1 MLNLKRSNIMQFTIN
16 RSAFIKALNDVSR
29 AISSRTTIPILTN
42 IKLVL
47 NDEEL
52 VLTGSNTDISIETTV
67 PQSDTSA
74 QLIITTPGG
83 ITLPATF
90 FINIVK
96 RLPNDAMTLNV
107 EGLRATITSGASSFT
122 INGQDVQNYPQLP
135 EMDDVQSLSVSAAQL
150 VDIISQTKIS
160 ASTQESRPILTGI
173 HLQLTGNSVKAV
185 TTDSHRLSQRI
196 VQLTGTDANNVDA
209 NVIIPAKSFNELQ
222 ALLEGQ
228 DRVEIKFSTNQ
239 AVFDLG
245 RTTFYS
251 RLLEGNYPETDRL
264 IPTESTTQITIE
276 ASSLLGAID
285 RASLL
290 SHESRNNVV
299 QLSLKAGR
307 AVLTGTS
314 QEVGQVTEELNANSI
329 EGEDLEISFN
339 PDYVRDALRIFNGKR
354 VDVKFTSNLRP
365 FTLTPEGE
373 TDNKQLQLI
382 TPVRTF

>member
-1 MLNLKRSNIMQFTIN
+1 
-16 RSAFIKALNDVSR
+16 
-29 AISSRTTIPILTN
+29 
-42 IKLVL
+42 
-47 NDEEL
+47 
-52 VLTGSNTDISIETTV
+52 
-67 PQSDTSA
+67 
-74 QLIITTPGG
+74 
-83 ITLPATF
+83 
-90 FINIVK
+90 
-96 RLPNDAMTLNV
+96 
-107 EGLRATITSGASSFT
+107 ATITSGASSFT

-245 RTTFYS
+245 HTTFYS

>member
-1 MLNLKRSNIMQFTIN
+1 MQFSIN
-16 RSAFIKALNDVSR
+16 RQAFIKALNDVAR

-42 IKLVL
+42 IKIVL
-47 NDEEL
+47 SEDEL
-52 VLTGSNTDISIETTV
+52 ILTGSNSDISIETRIE
-67 PQSDTSA
+67 QSDTTA
-74 QLIITTPGG
+74 QLVIKEKGG

-90 FINIVK
+90 FANIVK
-96 RLPNDAMTLNV
+96 NLPADDLMLAV
-107 EGLRATITSGASSFT
+107 DGLRANITSGASAFT
-122 INGQDVQNYPQLP
+122 INGQDVRNYPQLP

-150 VDIISQTKIS
+150 IDIISQTKIS

-173 HLQLTGNSVKAV
+173 HLALNGNDVKAV

-196 VQLTGTDANNVDA
+196 VTLTGTEAHVSAD
-209 NVIIPAKSFNELQ
+209 VIIPAKSFNELQ
-222 ALLEGQ
+222 SLLEGQ
-228 DRVEIKFSTNQ
+228 DRVDIKLSANQ

-245 RTTFYS
+245 HTTFYS

-264 IPTESTTQITIE
+264 IPTESTTELTMD
-276 ASSLLGAID
+276 AGALLGAIN

-299 QLSLKAGR
+299 QLTLKAGV
-307 AVLTGTS
+307 ATLTGTS
-314 QEVGQVTEELNANSI
+314 QEVGQVQEELVTKSVA
-329 EGEDLEISFN
+329 GEDLEISFN
-339 PDYVRDALRIFNGKR
+339 PDYVRDALRVFSGKP

-365 FTLTPEGE
+365 FTLTPAGE

>member
-1 MLNLKRSNIMQFTIN
+1 MQFSIN
-16 RSAFIKALNDVSR
+16 RQAFIKSLNDVAR

-42 IKLVL
+42 IKIVL
-47 NDEEL
+47 SEDEL
-52 VLTGSNTDISIETTV
+52 ILTGSNSDISIETRIE
-67 PQSDTSA
+67 QSDTTA
-74 QLIITTPGG
+74 QLVIKEKGG

-90 FINIVK
+90 FANIVK
-96 RLPNDAMTLNV
+96 NLPADDLMLAV
-107 EGLRATITSGASSFT
+107 DGLRANITSGASAFT
-122 INGQDVQNYPQLP
+122 INGQDVRNYPQLP

-150 VDIISQTKIS
+150 IDIISQTKIS

-173 HLQLTGNSVKAV
+173 HLALNGNDVKAV

-196 VQLTGTDANNVDA
+196 VTLTGTEAHVSAD
-209 NVIIPAKSFNELQ
+209 VIIPAKSFNELQ
-222 ALLEGQ
+222 SLLEGQ
-228 DRVEIKFSTNQ
+228 DRVDIKLSANQ

-245 RTTFYS
+245 HTTFYS

-264 IPTESTTQITIE
+264 IPTESTTELTMD
-276 ASSLLGAID
+276 AGALLGAIN

-299 QLSLKAGR
+299 QLTLKAGV
-307 AVLTGTS
+307 ATLTGTS
-314 QEVGQVTEELNANSI
+314 QEVGQVQEELVTKSVA
-329 EGEDLEISFN
+329 GEDLEISFN
-339 PDYVRDALRIFNGKR
+339 PDYVRDALRVFSGKP

-365 FTLTPEGE
+365 FTLTPAGE

>member
-1 MLNLKRSNIMQFTIN
+1 MQFSIN
-16 RSAFIKALNDVSR
+16 RQAFIKALNDVAR

-42 IKLVL
+42 IKIVL
-47 NDEEL
+47 SEDEL
-52 VLTGSNTDISIETTV
+52 ILTGSNSDISIETRIE
-67 PQSDTSA
+67 QSDTTA
-74 QLIITTPGG
+74 QLVIKEKGG

-90 FINIVK
+90 FANIVK
-96 RLPNDAMTLNV
+96 NLPADDLMLAV
-107 EGLRATITSGASSFT
+107 DGLRANITSGASAFT
-122 INGQDVQNYPQLP
+122 INGQDVRNYPQLP

-150 VDIISQTKIS
+150 IDIISQTKIS

-173 HLQLTGNSVKAV
+173 HLALNGNDVKAV

-196 VQLTGTDANNVDA
+196 VTLTGTEAHVSAD
-209 NVIIPAKSFNELQ
+209 VIIPAKSFNELQ
-222 ALLEGQ
+222 SLLEGQ
-228 DRVEIKFSTNQ
+228 DRVDIKLSANQ

-245 RTTFYS
+245 HTTLYS

-264 IPTESTTQITIE
+264 IPTESTTELTMD
-276 ASSLLGAID
+276 AGALLGAIN

-299 QLSLKAGR
+299 QLTLKAGV
-307 AVLTGTS
+307 ATLTGTS
-314 QEVGQVTEELNANSI
+314 QEVGQVQEELVTKSVA
-329 EGEDLEISFN
+329 GEDLEISFN
-339 PDYVRDALRIFNGKR
+339 PDYVRDALRVFSGKP

-365 FTLTPEGE
+365 FTLTPAGE

>member
-1 MLNLKRSNIMQFTIN
+1 MQFTIN

-52 VLTGSNTDISIETTV
+52 VLTGSNADISIETTI
-67 PQSDTSA
+67 PQSDTST
-74 QLIITTPGG
+74 QLVITTPGG

-96 RLPNDAMTLNV
+96 RLPNDSMTLTV

-173 HLQLTGNSVKAV
+173 HLELTGNSVKAV

-196 VQLTGTDANNVDA
+196 VHLTGTDADVDA

-245 RTTFYS
+245 HTTFYS

-299 QLSLKAGR
+299 QLSLTSGN

-314 QEVGQVTEELNANSI
+314 QEVGQVTEELNATSV
-329 EGEDLEISFN
+329 EGDDLEISFN
-339 PDYVRDALRIFNGKR
+339 PDYVRDALRVFNGKK
-354 VDVKFTSNLRP
+354 VAIKFTSNLRP

>member
-1 MLNLKRSNIMQFTIN
+1 MQFSIN
-16 RSAFIKALNDVSR
+16 RQAFIKSLNDVAR

-42 IKLVL
+42 IKIVL
-47 NDEEL
+47 SEDEL
-52 VLTGSNTDISIETTV
+52 ILTGSNSDISIETRIE
-67 PQSDTSA
+67 QSDTTA
-74 QLIITTPGG
+74 QLVIKEKGG

-90 FINIVK
+90 FANIVK
-96 RLPNDAMTLNV
+96 NLPADDLMLAV
-107 EGLRATITSGASSFT
+107 DGLRANITSGASAFT
-122 INGQDVQNYPQLP
+122 INGQDVRNYPQLP

-150 VDIISQTKIS
+150 IDIISQTKIS

-173 HLQLTGNSVKAV
+173 HLALNGNDVKAV

-196 VQLTGTDANNVDA
+196 VTLTGTEAHVSADM
-209 NVIIPAKSFNELQ
+209 IIPAKSFNELQ
-222 ALLEGQ
+222 SLLEGQ
-228 DRVEIKFSTNQ
+228 DRVDIKLSANQ

-245 RTTFYS
+245 HTTFYS

-264 IPTESTTQITIE
+264 IPTESTTELTMD
-276 ASSLLGAID
+276 AGALLGAIN

-299 QLSLKAGR
+299 QLTLKAGV
-307 AVLTGTS
+307 ATLTGTS
-314 QEVGQVTEELNANSI
+314 QEVGQVQEELVTKSVA
-329 EGEDLEISFN
+329 GEDLEISFN
-339 PDYVRDALRIFNGKR
+339 PDYVRDALRVFSGKP

-365 FTLTPEGE
+365 FTLTPAGE

>member
-1 MLNLKRSNIMQFTIN
+1 MQFSIN
-16 RSAFIKALNDVSR
+16 RQAFIKSLNDVAR

-42 IKLVL
+42 IKIVL
-47 NDEEL
+47 SEDEL
-52 VLTGSNTDISIETTV
+52 ILTGSNSDISIETRIE
-67 PQSDTSA
+67 QSDTTA
-74 QLIITTPGG
+74 QLVIKEKGG

-90 FINIVK
+90 FANIVK
-96 RLPNDAMTLNV
+96 NLPADDLMLAV
-107 EGLRATITSGASSFT
+107 DGLRANITSGASAFT
-122 INGQDVQNYPQLP
+122 INGQDVRNYPQLP

-150 VDIISQTKIS
+150 IDIISQTKIS

-173 HLQLTGNSVKAV
+173 HLALNGNDVKAV

-196 VQLTGTDANNVDA
+196 VTLTGTEAHVSAD
-209 NVIIPAKSFNELQ
+209 VIIPAKSFNELQ
-222 ALLEGQ
+222 SLLEGQ
-228 DRVEIKFSTNQ
+228 DRVDIKLSANQ

-245 RTTFYS
+245 HTTFYS

-264 IPTESTTQITIE
+264 IPTESTTELTMD
-276 ASSLLGAID
+276 AGALLGAIN

-299 QLSLKAGR
+299 QLTLKAGV
-307 AVLTGTS
+307 ATLTGTS
-314 QEVGQVTEELNANSI
+314 QEVGQVQEELVTKSVA
-329 EGEDLEISFN
+329 GEDLEISFN
-339 PDYVRDALRIFNGKR
+339 PDYVRDALRVFSGKP

-365 FTLTPEGE
+365 FTLTPAEE

>member
-1 MLNLKRSNIMQFTIN
+1 MQFSIN
-16 RSAFIKALNDVSR
+16 RQAFIKSLNEIAR

-42 IKLVL
+42 IKIVL
-47 NDEEL
+47 SEDEL
-52 VLTGSNTDISIETTV
+52 ILTGSNSDISIETRIE
-67 PQSDTSA
+67 QSDTTA
-74 QLIITTPGG
+74 QLVIKEKGG

-90 FINIVK
+90 FANIVK
-96 RLPNDAMTLNV
+96 NLPADDLMLAV
-107 EGLRATITSGASSFT
+107 DGLRANITSGASAFT
-122 INGQDVQNYPQLP
+122 INGQDVRNYPQLP

-150 VDIISQTKIS
+150 IDIISQTKIS

-173 HLQLTGNSVKAV
+173 HLALNGNDVKAV

-196 VQLTGTDANNVDA
+196 VTLTGTEAHVSAD
-209 NVIIPAKSFNELQ
+209 VIIPAKSFNELQ
-222 ALLEGQ
+222 SLLEGQ
-228 DRVEIKFSTNQ
+228 DRVDIKLSANQ

-245 RTTFYS
+245 HTTFYS

-264 IPTESTTQITIE
+264 IPTESTTELTMD
-276 ASSLLGAID
+276 AGALLGAIN

-299 QLSLKAGR
+299 QLTLKAGV
-307 AVLTGTS
+307 ATLTGTS
-314 QEVGQVTEELNANSI
+314 QEVGQVQEELVTKSVA
-329 EGEDLEISFN
+329 GEDLEISFN
-339 PDYVRDALRIFNGKR
+339 PDYVRDALRVFSGKP

-365 FTLTPEGE
+365 FTLTPAGE

>member
-1 MLNLKRSNIMQFTIN
+1 MQFSIN
-16 RSAFIKALNDVSR
+16 RQAFIKSLNEIAR

-42 IKLVL
+42 IKIVL
-47 NDEEL
+47 SEDEL
-52 VLTGSNTDISIETTV
+52 ILTGSNSDISIETRIE
-67 PQSDTSA
+67 QSDTTA
-74 QLIITTPGG
+74 QLVIKEKGG

-90 FINIVK
+90 FANIVK
-96 RLPNDAMTLNV
+96 NLPADDLMLAV
-107 EGLRATITSGASSFT
+107 DGLRANITSGASAFT
-122 INGQDVQNYPQLP
+122 INGQDVRNYPQLP

-150 VDIISQTKIS
+150 IDIISQTKIS

-173 HLQLTGNSVKAV
+173 HLALNGNDVKAV

-196 VQLTGTDANNVDA
+196 VTLTGTEAHVSAD
-209 NVIIPAKSFNELQ
+209 VIIPAKSFNELQ
-222 ALLEGQ
+222 SLLEGQ
-228 DRVEIKFSTNQ
+228 DRVDIKLSANQ

-245 RTTFYS
+245 HTTFYS

-264 IPTESTTQITIE
+264 IPTESTTELTMD
-276 ASSLLGAID
+276 AGALLGAIN

-299 QLSLKAGR
+299 QLTLKAGV
-307 AVLTGTS
+307 ATLTGTS
-314 QEVGQVTEELNANSI
+314 QEVGQVQEELVTKSVA
-329 EGEDLEISFN
+329 GENLEISFN
-339 PDYVRDALRIFNGKR
+339 PDYVRDALRVFSGKP

-365 FTLTPEGE
+365 FTLTPAGE

>member
-1 MLNLKRSNIMQFTIN
+1 MQFSIN
-16 RSAFIKALNDVSR
+16 RQAFIKSLNDVAR

-42 IKLVL
+42 IKIVL
-47 NDEEL
+47 SEDEL
-52 VLTGSNTDISIETTV
+52 ILTGSNSDISIETRIE
-67 PQSDTSA
+67 QSDTTA
-74 QLIITTPGG
+74 QLVIKEKGG

-90 FINIVK
+90 FANIVK
-96 RLPNDAMTLNV
+96 NLPADDLMLAV
-107 EGLRATITSGASSFT
+107 DGLRANITSGASAFT
-122 INGQDVQNYPQLP
+122 INGQDVRNYPQLP

-150 VDIISQTKIS
+150 IDIISQTKIS

-173 HLQLTGNSVKAV
+173 HLALNGNDVKSV

-196 VQLTGTDANNVDA
+196 VTLTGTEAHVSAD
-209 NVIIPAKSFNELQ
+209 VIIPAKSFNELQ
-222 ALLEGQ
+222 SLLEGQ
-228 DRVEIKFSTNQ
+228 DRVDIKLSANQ

-245 RTTFYS
+245 HTTFYS

-264 IPTESTTQITIE
+264 IPTESTTELTMD
-276 ASSLLGAID
+276 AGALLGAIN

-299 QLSLKAGR
+299 QLTLKAGV
-307 AVLTGTS
+307 ATLTGTS
-314 QEVGQVTEELNANSI
+314 QEVGQVQEELVTKSVA
-329 EGEDLEISFN
+329 GEDLEISFN
-339 PDYVRDALRIFNGKR
+339 PDYVRDALRVFSGKP

-365 FTLTPEGE
+365 FTLTPAGE

>member
-1 MLNLKRSNIMQFTIN
+1 MQFSIN
-16 RSAFIKALNDVSR
+16 RQAFIKALNDVSR

-42 IKLVL
+42 IKIVL
-47 NDEEL
+47 SEDEL
-52 VLTGSNTDISIETTV
+52 ILTGSNSDISIETRIE
-67 PQSDTSA
+67 QSDTTA
-74 QLIITTPGG
+74 QLVIKEKGG

-90 FINIVK
+90 FANIVK
-96 RLPNDAMTLNV
+96 NLPADDLMLAV
-107 EGLRATITSGASSFT
+107 DGLRANITSGASAFT
-122 INGQDVQNYPQLP
+122 INGQDVRNYPQLP

-150 VDIISQTKIS
+150 IDIISQTKIS

-173 HLQLTGNSVKAV
+173 HLALNGNDVKAV

-196 VQLTGTDANNVDA
+196 VTLTGTEAHVSAD
-209 NVIIPAKSFNELQ
+209 VIIPAKSFNELQ
-222 ALLEGQ
+222 SLLEGQ
-228 DRVEIKFSTNQ
+228 DRVDIKLSANQ

-245 RTTFYS
+245 HTTFYS

-264 IPTESTTQITIE
+264 IPTESTTELTMD
-276 ASSLLGAID
+276 AGALLGAIN

-299 QLSLKAGR
+299 QLTLKAGV
-307 AVLTGTS
+307 ATLTGTS
-314 QEVGQVTEELNANSI
+314 QEVGQVQEELVTKSVA
-329 EGEDLEISFN
+329 GEDLEISFN
-339 PDYVRDALRIFNGKR
+339 PDYVRDALRVFSGKP

-365 FTLTPEGE
+365 FTLTPAGE

>member
-1 MLNLKRSNIMQFTIN
+1 MLTQRSIIMQFSIN
-16 RSAFIKALNDVSR
+16 RQAFIKILNDVSR

-42 IKLVL
+42 VKIVL

-52 VLTGSNTDISIETTV
+52 VLTGSNSDISIESRID
-67 PQSDTSA
+67 QSDTSA
-74 QLIITTPGG
+74 QLVIKETGG

-90 FINIVK
+90 FSNIVK
-96 RLPNDAMTLNV
+96 NLPADHMTLAV
-107 EGLRATITSGASSFT
+107 DGVRAHITSGASDFT
-122 INGQDVQNYPQLP
+122 INGQDVRNYPQLP
-135 EMDDVQSLSVSAAQL
+135 EMTDVQTLSVSAAQL

-173 HLQLTGNSVKAV
+173 HLALNGNDVKAV

-196 VQLTGTDANNVDA
+196 VTLTGTETTVNAD
-209 NVIIPAKSFNELQ
+209 VIIPAKSFNELQ
-222 ALLEGQ
+222 SLLEGQ
-228 DRVEIKFSTNQ
+228 DRVDIKLAANQ

-245 RTTFYS
+245 HTTFYS

-264 IPTESTTQITIE
+264 IPTESTTQLTIE
-276 ASSLLGAID
+276 ASTLLGAIN

-299 QLSLKAGR
+299 QLTLADG
-307 AVLTGTS
+307 VVTLTGTS
-314 QEVGQVTEELNANSI
+314 QEVGRVQEELATTSV
-329 EGEDLEISFN
+329 EGENLEISFN
-339 PDYVRDALRIFNGKR
+339 PDYVRDALRVFSGKP

-365 FTLTPEGE
+365 FTLTPAGE
-373 TDNKQLQLI
+373 TDDKQLQLI

>member
-1 MLNLKRSNIMQFTIN
+1 MQFSIN
-16 RSAFIKALNDVSR
+16 RQAFIKSLNDVAR

-42 IKLVL
+42 IKIVL
-47 NDEEL
+47 SEDEL
-52 VLTGSNTDISIETTV
+52 ILTGSNSDISIETRIE
-67 PQSDTSA
+67 QSDTTA
-74 QLIITTPGG
+74 QLVIKEKGG

-90 FINIVK
+90 FANIVK
-96 RLPNDAMTLNV
+96 NLPADDLMLAV
-107 EGLRATITSGASSFT
+107 DGLRANITSGASAFT
-122 INGQDVQNYPQLP
+122 INGQDVRNYPQLP

-150 VDIISQTKIS
+150 IDIISQTKIS

-173 HLQLTGNSVKAV
+173 HLALNGNDVKAV

-196 VQLTGTDANNVDA
+196 VTLTGTEAHVSAD
-209 NVIIPAKSFNELQ
+209 VIIPAKSFNELQ
-222 ALLEGQ
+222 SLLKGQ
-228 DRVEIKFSTNQ
+228 DRVDIKLSANQ

-245 RTTFYS
+245 HTTFYS

-264 IPTESTTQITIE
+264 IPTESTTELTMD
-276 ASSLLGAID
+276 AGALLGAIN

-299 QLSLKAGR
+299 QLTLKAGV
-307 AVLTGTS
+307 ATLTGTS
-314 QEVGQVTEELNANSI
+314 QEVGQVQEELVTKSVA
-329 EGEDLEISFN
+329 GEDLEISFN
-339 PDYVRDALRIFNGKR
+339 PDYVRDALRVFSGKP

-365 FTLTPEGE
+365 FTLTPAGE

>member
-1 MLNLKRSNIMQFTIN
+1 MQFSIN
-16 RSAFIKALNDVSR
+16 RQAFIKSLNDVAR

-42 IKLVL
+42 IKIVL
-47 NDEEL
+47 SEDEL
-52 VLTGSNTDISIETTV
+52 ILTGSNSDISIETRIE
-67 PQSDTSA
+67 QSDTTA
-74 QLIITTPGG
+74 QLVIKEKGG

-90 FINIVK
+90 FANIVK
-96 RLPNDAMTLNV
+96 NLPADDLMLAV
-107 EGLRATITSGASSFT
+107 DGLRANITSGASAFT
-122 INGQDVQNYPQLP
+122 INGQDVRNYPQLP

-150 VDIISQTKIS
+150 IDIISQTKIS

-173 HLQLTGNSVKAV
+173 HLALNGNDVKAV

-196 VQLTGTDANNVDA
+196 VTLTGTEAHVSAD
-209 NVIIPAKSFNELQ
+209 VIIPAKSFNELQ
-222 ALLEGQ
+222 SLLEGQ
-228 DRVEIKFSTNQ
+228 DRVDIKLSANQ

-245 RTTFYS
+245 HTTFYS

-264 IPTESTTQITIE
+264 IPTESTTELTMD
-276 ASSLLGAID
+276 AGALLGAIN

-299 QLSLKAGR
+299 QLTLKAGV
-307 AVLTGTS
+307 ATLTGTS
-314 QEVGQVTEELNANSI
+314 QEVGQVQEELVTKSVA
-329 EGEDLEISFN
+329 GADFEISFN
-339 PDYVRDALRIFNGKR
+339 PDYVRDALRVFSGKP

-365 FTLTPEGE
+365 FTLTPAGE

>member
-1 MLNLKRSNIMQFTIN
+1 MQFSIN
-16 RSAFIKALNDVSR
+16 RQAFIKALNDVSR

-42 IKLVL
+42 IKILL

-52 VLTGSNTDISIETTV
+52 VLTGSNADISIETRID
-67 PQSDTSA
+67 QSDTAA
-74 QLIITTPGG
+74 QLVIKKTGG

-90 FINIVK
+90 FSNIVK
-96 RLPNDAMTLNV
+96 NLPADDMTLAV
-107 EGLRATITSGASSFT
+107 EGVRASITSGASDFT
-122 INGQDVQNYPQLP
+122 INGQDVRNYPQLP

-150 VDIISQTKIS
+150 IDIISQTKIS

-173 HLQLTGNSVKAV
+173 HLALDGTDVKAV

-196 VQLTGTDANNVDA
+196 VTLTGTDAHIQAD
-209 NVIIPAKSFNELQ
+209 VIIPAKSFNELQ
-222 ALLEGQ
+222 SLLEGQ
-228 DRVEIKFSTNQ
+228 DRVDIKLATNQ
-239 AVFDLG
+239 AMFDLG
-245 RTTFYS
+245 HTSFYS

-264 IPTESTTQITIE
+264 IPTESTTQLTIE
-276 ASSLLGAID
+276 ASTLLGAIG

-299 QLSLKAGR
+299 QLTLTSGVVTLK
-307 AVLTGTS
+307 GTS
-314 QEVGQVTEELNANSI
+314 QEVGEVQEELVAQSVD
-329 EGEDLEISFN
+329 GADLEISFN
-339 PDYVRDALRIFNGKR
+339 PDYVRDALRIFSGKS

-365 FTLTPEGE
+365 FTITPAGE

>member
-1 MLNLKRSNIMQFTIN
+1 MQFSIN
-16 RSAFIKALNDVSR
+16 RQAFIKSLNDVAR

-42 IKLVL
+42 IKIVL
-47 NDEEL
+47 SEDEL
-52 VLTGSNTDISIETTV
+52 ILTGSNSDISIETRIE
-67 PQSDTSA
+67 QSDTTA
-74 QLIITTPGG
+74 QLVIKEKGG

-90 FINIVK
+90 FANIVK
-96 RLPNDAMTLNV
+96 NLPADDLMLAV
-107 EGLRATITSGASSFT
+107 DGLRANITSGASAFT
-122 INGQDVQNYPQLP
+122 INGQDVRNYPQLP

-150 VDIISQTKIS
+150 IDIISQTKIS

-173 HLQLTGNSVKAV
+173 HLALNGNDVKAV

-196 VQLTGTDANNVDA
+196 VTLTGTEAHVSAD
-209 NVIIPAKSFNELQ
+209 VIIPAKSFNELQ
-222 ALLEGQ
+222 SLLEGQ
-228 DRVEIKFSTNQ
+228 DRVDIKLSANQ

-245 RTTFYS
+245 HTTFYS

-264 IPTESTTQITIE
+264 IPTESTTELTMD
-276 ASSLLGAID
+276 AGALLGAIN

-299 QLSLKAGR
+299 QLTLKAGV
-307 AVLTGTS
+307 ATLKGTS
-314 QEVGQVTEELNANSI
+314 QEVGQVQEELVTKSVA
-329 EGEDLEISFN
+329 GEDLEISFN
-339 PDYVRDALRIFNGKR
+339 PDYVRDALRVFSGKP

-365 FTLTPEGE
+365 FTLTPAGE

>member
-1 MLNLKRSNIMQFTIN
+1 MQFTIN
-16 RSAFIKALNDVSR
+16 RQAFIKALNDVSR

-52 VLTGSNTDISIETTV
+52 ILTGSNADISIETTI

-74 QLIITTPGG
+74 QLVITQPGG
-83 ITLPATF
+83 ITLSATF
-90 FINIVK
+90 FTNIVK
-96 RLPNDAMTLNV
+96 RLPADNMTLAID
-107 EGLRATITSGASSFT
+107 GLRAAITSGASAFT

-135 EMDDVQSLSVSAAQL
+135 EMEDVQSLSVSAAQL

-196 VQLTGTDANNVDA
+196 VTLTGTDADVDA
-209 NVIIPAKSFNELQ
+209 DVIIPAKAFNELQ
-222 ALLEGQ
+222 SLLEGQ
-228 DRVEIKFSTNQ
+228 DRVDIKLAANQ

-245 RTTFYS
+245 HTTFYT

-264 IPTESTTQITIE
+264 IPTEGTTAITIE
-276 ASSLLGAID
+276 ASALLGAID

-299 QLSLKAGR
+299 QLSLKNGA
-307 AVLTGTS
+307 AVLTGNS
-314 QEVGQVTEELNANSI
+314 QEVGQVKEELGAQTI
-329 EGEDLEISFN
+329 DGDDLDISFN
-339 PDYVRDALRIFNGKR
+339 PDYVRDALRVFNGKS

-365 FTLTPEGE
+365 FTLTPAGE

>member
-1 MLNLKRSNIMQFTIN
+1 MQFSIN
-16 RSAFIKALNDVSR
+16 RQAFIKSLNDVAR

-42 IKLVL
+42 IKIVL
-47 NDEEL
+47 SEDEL
-52 VLTGSNTDISIETTV
+52 ILTGSNSDISIETRIE
-67 PQSDTSA
+67 QSDTTA
-74 QLIITTPGG
+74 QLVIKEKGG

-90 FINIVK
+90 FANIVK
-96 RLPNDAMTLNV
+96 NLPADDLMLAV
-107 EGLRATITSGASSFT
+107 DGLRANITSGASAFT
-122 INGQDVQNYPQLP
+122 INGQDVRNYPQLP

-150 VDIISQTKIS
+150 IDIISQTKIS

-173 HLQLTGNSVKAV
+173 HLALNGNDVKAV

-196 VQLTGTDANNVDA
+196 VTLTGTEAHVSAD
-209 NVIIPAKSFNELQ
+209 VIIPAKSFNELQ
-222 ALLEGQ
+222 SLLEGQ
-228 DRVEIKFSTNQ
+228 DRVDIKLSANQ

-245 RTTFYS
+245 HTTFYS

-264 IPTESTTQITIE
+264 IPTESTTELTMD
-276 ASSLLGAID
+276 AGALLGAIN

-299 QLSLKAGR
+299 QLTLKAGV
-307 AVLTGTS
+307 ATLTGTS
-314 QEVGQVTEELNANSI
+314 QEIGQVQEELVTKSVA
-329 EGEDLEISFN
+329 GENLEISFN
-339 PDYVRDALRIFNGKR
+339 PDYVRDALRVFSGKP

-365 FTLTPEGE
+365 FTLTPAGE

>member
-1 MLNLKRSNIMQFTIN
+1 MQFSIN
-16 RSAFIKALNDVSR
+16 RQAFIKSLNDVAR

-42 IKLVL
+42 IKIVL
-47 NDEEL
+47 SEDEL
-52 VLTGSNTDISIETTV
+52 ILTGSNSDISIETRIE
-67 PQSDTSA
+67 QSDTTA
-74 QLIITTPGG
+74 QLVIKEKGG

-90 FINIVK
+90 FANIVK
-96 RLPNDAMTLNV
+96 NLPADDLMLAV
-107 EGLRATITSGASSFT
+107 DGLRANITSGASAFT
-122 INGQDVQNYPQLP
+122 INGQDVRNYPQLP

-150 VDIISQTKIS
+150 IDIISQTKIS

-173 HLQLTGNSVKAV
+173 HLALNGNDVKAV

-196 VQLTGTDANNVDA
+196 VTLTGTEAHVSAD
-209 NVIIPAKSFNELQ
+209 VIIPAKSFNELQ
-222 ALLEGQ
+222 SLLEGQ
-228 DRVEIKFSTNQ
+228 DRVDIKLSANQ

-245 RTTFYS
+245 HTTFYS

-264 IPTESTTQITIE
+264 IPTESTTELTMD
-276 ASSLLGAID
+276 AGALLGAIN

-299 QLSLKAGR
+299 QLTLKAG
-307 AVLTGTS
+307 VGTS
-314 QEVGQVTEELNANSI
+314 QEVGQVQEELVTKSVA
-329 EGEDLEISFN
+329 GEDLEISFN
-339 PDYVRDALRIFNGKR
+339 PDYVRDALRVFSGKP

-365 FTLTPEGE
+365 FTLTPAGE